1 MTRLAI
7 VTGGIRGLGA
17 AISRSLLASGYRVA
31 ATFGRN
37 QETADQFHRDTG
49 ISTFRWNVANY
60 QECADGV
67 QSVTQAFGGPA
78 DILVN
83 NAGITRDAML
93 HKMAPADWNDVIAS
107 DLTSCFNMTRAVIEE
122 MRKRGFGRI
131 VNVSSING
139 QKGQLGQA
147 NYAAAKAGI
156 FGFTKAVALESASK
170 GITVNAVAPGYIATE
185 MVAAIPKDA
194 LARIEGQIP
203 VGRLGRSDDI
213 ARIVRFLVSDAA
225 GFITGA
231 TISANGGQTMV

>member
-31 ATFGRN
+31 AAYGRN
-37 QETADQFHRDTG
+37 KETAEQFHLATG
-49 ISTFRWNVANY
+49 IPVFRWDVANF

-67 QSVTQAFGGPA
+67 QAVTQAFGGPA

-93 HKMAPADWNDVIAS
+93 HKMAPADWNDVIAGDIS
-107 DLTSCFNMTRAVIEE
+107 SCFNMTRAVIEE
-122 MRKRGFGRI
+122 MRKRGFGRV

-156 FGFTKAVALESASK
+156 FGFTKAVALESAAK

-203 VGRLGRSDDI
+203 VGRLGTPDDI

-225 GFITGA
+225 GFIIGA
-231 TISANGGQTMV
+231 TISANGGQIMV

>member
-31 ATFGRN
+31 AAYGRN
-37 QETADQFHRDTG
+37 KETAEQFHRTTG
-49 ISTFRWNVANY
+49 IPVFRWDVANF
-60 QECADGV
+60 QECVEGV
-67 QSVTQAFGGPA
+67 QAVAEAFGGPA
-78 DILVN
+78 DILIN

-93 HKMAPADWNDVIAS
+93 HKMTPADWNEVIGS
-107 DLTSCFNMTRAVIEE
+107 DLTSCFNMTRAVIEA
-122 MRKRGFGRI
+122 MRKRDFGRV
-131 VNVSSING
+131 VNISSING

-203 VGRLGRSDDI
+203 VGRLGTPDDI

-231 TISANGGQTMV
+231 TISANGGQIMV